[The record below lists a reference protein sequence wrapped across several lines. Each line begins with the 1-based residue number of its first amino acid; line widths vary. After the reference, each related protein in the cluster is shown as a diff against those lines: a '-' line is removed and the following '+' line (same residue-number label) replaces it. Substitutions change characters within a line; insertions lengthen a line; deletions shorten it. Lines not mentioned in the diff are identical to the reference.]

1 MTTLL
6 VDRPAPQVA
15 RLLINRPEKRNAID
29 HDVRQRLI
37 EALTRLLGDGETRA
51 LVFGGSDGHF
61 SAGGD
66 LPSMVG
72 LSEVQAR
79 SRMSHVATLCRLV
92 ASASVPVV
100 TAMEGICVGACVGLA
115 LLGDY
120 IVVGNNTQIL
130 LPFLKLGLV
139 PDWGSLRSL
148 PRRVGLPTT
157 RRLLTCGER
166 LSGAEAQRL
175 GLADELVV
183 DADVMQI
190 AVHRAAELSA
200 LPQAAFARMKKRLN
214 QPSSTMEEE
223 LQRETDDQSE
233 LLRGEDFR
241 EGYAAFVEK
250 RPANFIRP
258 VDGKL

>member
-1 MTTLL
+1 MSTLL
-6 VDRPAPQVA
+6 VDYPAPQVA

-29 HDVRQRLI
+29 HDVRQQLI
-37 EALTRLLGDGETRA
+37 DALTRLLGDGETRA
-51 LVFGGSDGHF
+51 LVFGGSGGHF

-72 LSEVQAR
+72 LSEAQAR
-79 SRMSHVATLCRLV
+79 ARMSHGATVCRLV
-92 ASASVPVV
+92 ANASVPVV
-100 TAMEGICVGACVGLA
+100 TAMEGICAGACVGLA

-130 LPFLKLGLV
+130 LPFLKLGLT

-157 RRLLTCGER
+157 RRLLTSGEN
-166 LSGAEAQRL
+166 LSGAEARRL
-175 GLADELVV
+175 DLADELVA
-183 DADVMQI
+183 DADVMQT

-200 LPQAAFARMKKRLN
+200 LPQAAFARMKRRLN
-214 QPSSTMEEE
+214 QPSSTMDEE

-233 LLRGEDFR
+233 LLCGEDFQER
-241 EGYAAFVEK
+241 CAAFIEK
-250 RPANFIRP
+250 RKP
-258 VDGKL
+258 VFAGR